1 MNTKNKKARKK
12 TEDEKTIVIE
22 TTEEPA
28 VPGEEKQDTP
38 PGGEAAHAVESE
50 SKQNEIAEKYLRVL
64 AEYDNYRKR
73 AAREMIA
80 LAKTATENLIIEIL
94 PILDN
99 LDLATEHKDNP
110 TSMDEYVKGV
120 ALIEDQLRDVLAAK
134 GLIPIEAVGKPF
146 DPNLHDAV
154 SVLESDEYESGM
166 VMHEVQKGYQLG
178 DKVIRHSKVVVSK

>member
-1 MNTKNKKARKK
+1 MSTKKKKAGKR

-22 TTEEPA
+22 TTEESA
-28 VPGEEKQDTP
+28 APGEKEKDAP
-38 PGGEAAHAVESE
+38 PGSEAAQAVESE
-50 SKQNEIAEKYLRVL
+50 SKQNEINEKYLRVL
-64 AEYDNYRKR
+64 AEYDNFRKR
-73 AAREMIA
+73 AAREMTA
-80 LAKTATENLIIEIL
+80 LAKTATENLISEIL

-110 TSMDEYVKGV
+110 TSMEKYVKGI
-120 ALIEDQLRDVLAAK
+120 AQIEDQLRDVLAAN
-134 GLIPIEAVGKPF
+134 GLKPIEAVGKPF

-166 VMHEVQKGYQLG
+166 VTQEVQKGYQLG